1 MHPSSRSEIR
11 AARVPAA
18 SIAAIAEAAGAPK
31 LEGDAARAIAS
42 DVEYRMRQIF
52 QDAVKCMRHSKRS
65 TLCAEVRA
73 AAGANARVTQRR
85 ARWRGATRRGET
97 TDAFRIE

>member
-42 DVEYRMRQIF
+42 DVEYRLRQIF

-73 AAGANARVTQRR
+73 AAGANARVTQRC

-97 TDAFRIE
+97 TDAFRD

>member
-1 MHPSSRSEIR
+1 MSRPETR

-18 SIAAIAEAAGAPK
+18 SIVAIAEAAGAPK
-31 LEGDAARAIAS
+31 LEGDASRALAS

-65 TLCAEVRA
+65 TLCAEVR
-73 AAGANARVTQRR
+73 V
-85 ARWRGATRRGET
+85 E
-97 TDAFRIE
+97 DA

>member
-1 MHPSSRSEIR
+1 MPPSSRSEIR

-31 LEGDAARAIAS
+31 LEGDAARALAS

-73 AAGANARVTQRR
+73 TTRANARLTRRR
-85 ARWRGATRRGET
+85 ARWRGETRRGET
-97 TDAFRIE
+97 TDACRID

>member
-1 MHPSSRSEIR
+1 MSRSETR
-11 AARVPAA
+11 AARVPVA

-31 LEGDAARAIAS
+31 LEGDASRALAS

-65 TLCAEVRA
+65 TLCAEVRVGDA
-73 AAGANARVTQRR
+73 RTMIERVRDAARVRE
-85 ARWRGATRRGET
+85 TR
-97 TDAFRIE
+97 